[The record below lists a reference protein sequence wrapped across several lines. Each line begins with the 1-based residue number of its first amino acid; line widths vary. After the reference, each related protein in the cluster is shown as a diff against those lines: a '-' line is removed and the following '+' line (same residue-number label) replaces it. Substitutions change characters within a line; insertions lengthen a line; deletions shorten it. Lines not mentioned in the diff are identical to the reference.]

1 MLDMYPIIAVIAVA
15 VVAAVF
21 ALINRLMATRAFIVR
36 SLSGMHRS
44 LANMESI
51 NRAYGQ
57 RLDRLDRSRAFS
69 AEQEARIS
77 SIEKRCAQKLCQ
89 SPDRSG
95 TVSESG

>member
-1 MLDMYPIIAVIAVA
+1 MLDMYPIIAALA
-15 VVAAVF
+15 VVVVVAVF